1 MSRIHLVFAILA
13 VVTFV
18 GHLIANLFVDQVYWL
33 PEYVW
38 GASVVFSVLAI
49 YAGGGQSK
57 KGESNDRGFALA
69 SMVVGSLILLGLMYS
84 GITWLF
90 IGTDIGGVQM

>member
-1 MSRIHLVFAILA
+1 MIRNHMLFAILA

-38 GASVVFSVLAI
+38 GTSVVFSVLAI
-49 YAGGGQSK
+49 YAGGGQSRK
-57 KGESNDRGFALA
+57 VESSDRGFALA

-90 IGTDIGGVQM
+90 IGADLPSVQM